1 MVTGGSCETVKRP
14 AYDVIADRRMGERR
28 SLPRVNNVSGKAAR
42 REAASL
48 LATADRRMSKQR
60 GQAACQPCRRPH
72 EEPVETQTHSDQL
85 AEDKAR
91 QSALRPTE
99 WRTRRNPSVRLVSNG
114 ESDRLPTPD
123 RCPATEA
130 INFQP
135 PDGCPTGEGLIT
147 PTAGLDRG
155 RRAKSTPSF
164 RPALPAKDQRQLR
177 FGSIPSWATGG
188 ERIILRSCPCNRD
201 HAPRFLWS
209 ETLEKAKQHSHYHR
223 PGAPVRGPAGPLPH
237 IAAKVFTKVDGDS
250 PRREPATSARAT
262 G

>member
-1 MVTGGSCETVKRP
+1 MGEAAVLRLHRRPAHGRKAQLAQGGYRQWGSCETGSGQPAFIGRP
-14 AYDVIADRRMGERR
+14 AHVEA
-28 SLPRVNNVSGKAAR
+28 AAR
-42 REAASL
+42 LRVSHAAE
-48 LATADRRMSKQR
+48 
-60 GQAACQPCRRPH
+60 H
-72 EEPVETQTHSDQL
+72 EEPAGVTNLSATGRRTPTDQV
-85 AEDKAR
+85 K
-91 QSALRPTE
+91 
-99 WRTRRNPSVRLVSNG
+99 TRRKGRAPSRQSNG

-130 INFQP
+130 INSQP

-155 RRAKSTPSF
+155 RRAKPTPSF

-209 ETLEKAKQHSHYHR
+209 ETLEKAKQRSHYHPARHRDERACR
-223 PGAPVRGPAGPLPH
+223 PP
-237 IAAKVFTKVDGDS
+237 
-250 PRREPATSARAT
+250 SADC
-262 G
+262 GQSVHKS

>member
-1 MVTGGSCETVKRP
+1 MPQSMRNQPGRQTC
-14 AYDVIADRRMGERR
+14 
-28 SLPRVNNVSGKAAR
+28 L
-42 REAASL
+42 
-48 LATADRRMSKQR
+48 Q
-60 GQAACQPCRRPH
+60 QAG
-72 EEPVETQTHSDQL
+72 
-85 AEDKAR
+85 
-91 QSALRPTE
+91 ALRPTGGG
-99 WRTRRNPSVRLVSNG
+99 RGAGGAPSLVSNG

-135 PDGCPTGEGLIT
+135 LNWCPTGEGLIT

-155 RRAKSTPSF
+155 RRARSTPSF

-209 ETLEKAKQHSHYHR
+209 ETLEKAKQRHHYHPAR
-223 PGAPVRGPAGPLPH
+223 RPDERACRPPSAHCRQSVHKSCQRLPAPGACYFRQSHRVS
-237 IAAKVFTKVDGDS
+237 T
-250 PRREPATSARAT
+250 RRRSSRLARALRVS
-262 G
+262 

>member
-1 MVTGGSCETVKRP
+1 
-14 AYDVIADRRMGERR
+14 MGERR
-28 SLPRVNNVSGKAAR
+28 SSAQGEYVSGKAAR
-42 REAASL
+42 CEAASL
-48 LATADRRMSKQR
+48 LATTDRRMSKLRPGCVSAMPQSMR
-60 GQAACQPCRRPH
+60 NQPGRQTCLQQAG
-72 EEPVETQTHSDQL
+72 
-85 AEDKAR
+85 
-91 QSALRPTE
+91 ALRPTGGG
-99 WRTRRNPSVRLVSNG
+99 WGAGGAPSLVSNG

-155 RRAKSTPSF
+155 RGARSTPSF
-164 RPALPAKDQRQLR
+164 RPALLAKDQRQLR

-209 ETLEKAKQHSHYHR
+209 ETLEKAKQRSHYHPAR
-223 PGAPVRGPAGPLPH
+223 RSVRGPAGPLPH
-237 IAAKVFTKVDGDS
+237 IAAKVFTKVDSD
-250 PRREPATSARAT
+250 PPHREPATSARAT